1 MRTKTHEQFVE
12 QMRSISPNIEIL
24 GTYKS
29 AETELEVRCTLC
41 GEVWSAKPSAL
52 LMGRRK
58 CASCRAKGIGIK
70 RRKTTEQFKAE
81 LAEIS
86 PHIEVLGEYV
96 ACKKKILVRCN
107 RCQNQ
112 WEVVPASLRDGH
124 DCPVCAKR
132 RVKIYN
138 KIRHME
144 QGD

>member
-1 MRTKTHEQFVE
+1 MRAKTHEQFVGIL
-12 QMRSISPNIEIL
+12 RSISPNIEIL
-24 GTYKS
+24 GTYKV
-29 AETELEVRCTLC
+29 EEEEIEVRCTLC
-41 GEVWSAKPSAL
+41 GEMWTDKAISL
-52 LMGRRK
+52 LRG
-58 CASCRAKGIGIK
+58 CNCTSCWAKGIGVK

-96 ACKKKILVRCN
+96 SCKKKILVKCH

>member
-1 MRTKTHEQFVE
+1 MRARTQEEFVE
-12 QMRSISPNIEIL
+12 QLRSVSPNLEVL
-24 GTYKS
+24 GTYKLGK
-29 AETELEVRCTLC
+29 AEIEVRCTVC
-41 GEVWSAKPSAL
+41 GEVWTATAASL
-52 LMGRRK
+52 LEGRK
-58 CASCRAKGIGIK
+58 CAGCRAKGIGVK

-86 PHIEVLGEYV
+86 PHIKVLGEYV
-96 ACKKKILVRCN
+96 ACKKKILVKCN